1 MIFSKLLFPLPQAI
15 SSISLFP
22 VYKFSRVPVFC
33 GHYDFFFKAFS
44 SKGRS
49 QCIPPVI
56 IEATPNVV
64 LAFWCYCTFCFYV
77 RSQHI
82 TYWCLTLLPSWFFQ
96 VSQCQAQQTEGFM
109 FNSFLEKITSSQ
121 AMSPQGTGLGTEHR
135 KHQHSNS
142 QREWEGAVDKSECKT
157 GENSI
162 TEAKGRIK
170 KEVCRE
176 EDMQRARRRLK
187 KLQGKCHR
195 KQGDVQLHTWGSVAG
210 KPLVGKHHDCD
221 FAYNVTPSTVVP
233 DRGLRHR

>member
-1 MIFSKLLFPLPQAI
+1 MSEANTSLIDASLFCLHDSSRSVSVKLSKL
-15 SSISLFP
+15 
-22 VYKFSRVPVFC
+22 
-33 GHYDFFFKAFS
+33 KA
-44 SKGRS
+44 
-49 QCIPPVI
+49 
-56 IEATPNVV
+56 
-64 LAFWCYCTFCFYV
+64 
-77 RSQHI
+77 
-82 TYWCLTLLPSWFFQ
+82 
-96 VSQCQAQQTEGFM
+96 FM

-221 FAYNVTPSTVVP
+221 FAYNLTPSTVVP